1 MTHLDTPESPIVPTS
16 PIVLGA
22 MSFGTLV
29 DEDTSFALLDRFVE
43 RGGVWI
49 DTADCYSFWASET
62 GHGGASE
69 AVLGRWF
76 AARPDVRSRIRLSTK
91 VGAEPLWP
99 GSWPERRT
107 GLSPRAIRDAVEG
120 SLARLGI
127 DTVDL
132 LWLHQ
137 EDRSVAIE
145 ETVDGLAALTG
156 EGVVRRVGA
165 SNHPAW
171 RIERARAHARAIGS
185 VPIDAFQLN
194 STYLRVRPGTLPPGV
209 IHPFGVL
216 SDEQRDFATA
226 NGLETW
232 AYTPLLSGAYDNDA
246 KPIPEV
252 YDHPA
257 TDRRLRILTEI
268 AADRGLER
276 GQIVL
281 AWQLAHGIR
290 PILGGSKVAQ
300 LETAMDAASVV
311 LTADELLRLDE
322 PV

>member
-1 MTHLDTPESPIVPTS
+1 MTHEHIKRS

-22 MSFGTLV
+22 MSFGTVV

-43 RGGVWI
+43 RGGIWI

-69 AVLGRWF
+69 QVLGRWL
-76 AARPDVRSRIRLSTK
+76 AARPGVRDRVRIATK

-99 GSWPERRT
+99 GSWPQHRA
-107 GLSPRAIRDAVEG
+107 GLSPRAIREALSG
-120 SLARLGI
+120 SLDRLGV

-137 EDRSVAIE
+137 EDRAVPIE
-145 ETVDGLAALTG
+145 ETVDGLAELTR
-156 EGVVRRVGA
+156 EGTVRRVGA

-216 SDEQRDFATA
+216 SDEQRDFAA
-226 NGLETW
+226 ENGIETW
-232 AYTPLLSGAYDNDA
+232 AYTPLLSGAYDNEA

-252 YDHPA
+252 YDHPGNA
-257 TDRRLRILTEI
+257 RRLQILSET
-268 AADRGLER
+268 ATQHGVGR

-290 PILGGSKVAQ
+290 PILGGSKLHQ
-300 LETAMDAASVV
+300 LDAALDAASIE
-311 LTADELLRLDE
+311 LTAEELARLDK
-322 PV
+322 PA

>member
-1 MTHLDTPESPIVPTS
+1 MTHLHTSVS

-22 MSFGTLV
+22 MSFGTLI

-49 DTADCYSFWASET
+49 DTADCYSFWASES
-62 GHGGASE
+62 GQGGASE
-69 AVLGRWF
+69 AVLGRWL
-76 AARPDVRSRIRLSTK
+76 AARPGVRDRVRISTK

-99 GSWPERRT
+99 GSWPEHRT

-120 SLARLGI
+120 SLTRLGI
-127 DTVDL
+127 DIIDM

-137 EDRSVAIE
+137 EDRAVPIE
-145 ETVDGLAALTG
+145 DTVDALAALTTAG
-156 EGVVRRVGA
+156 TVRRVGA

-171 RIERARAHARAIGS
+171 RIERARAHARSIGS
-185 VPIDAFQLN
+185 IPIDAFQLN
-194 STYLRVRPGTLPPGV
+194 STYLRVRPGTRPPGV
-209 IHPFGVL
+209 AHPFGVL
-216 SDEQRDFATA
+216 SDEQRDFAVE

-252 YDHPA
+252 YDHPGN
-257 TDRRLRILTEI
+257 DRRLAALSAI
-268 AADRGLER
+268 AADRELER

-281 AWQLAHGIR
+281 AWQLGRGIR
-290 PILGGSKVAQ
+290 PILGGSKIAQ
-300 LETAMDAASVV
+300 LDTAMDAAAVV
-311 LTADELLRLDE
+311 LTDEERARLDE
-322 PV
+322 AV